1 MRAGSN
7 MGGNSVPLWGPDPAF
22 AERWRPLRT
31 GAGHGRSGR
40 PPGRCG
46 CAVTSLLQRDG
57 GGAGCFRQGSGF
69 PRSPS
74 LWRGDGSAGVA
85 APGQRAVWAP
95 LGLRSG
101 GGLIVSV
108 LTPRASAVVGG
119 AATGQANGA
128 SDGAGDVV
136 VIPRSWM
143 VAVGA
148 RVDVIAPSTDG
159 GTAALGR
166 VSSSSSAST

>member
-1 MRAGSN
+1 M
-7 MGGNSVPLWGPDPAF
+7 
-22 AERWRPLRT
+22 AEQ
-31 GAGHGRSGR
+31 GA
-40 PPGRCG
+40 
-46 CAVTSLLQRDG
+46 A
-57 GGAGCFRQGSGF
+57 
-69 PRSPS
+69 
-74 LWRGDGSAGVA
+74 
-85 APGQRAVWAP
+85 WAP

-128 SDGAGDVV
+128 SDGAVDVV

-143 VAVGA
+143 VAVGE

>member
-1 MRAGSN
+1 ME
-7 MGGNSVPLWGPDPAF
+7 GP
-22 AERWRPLRT
+22 
-31 GAGHGRSGR
+31 
-40 PPGRCG
+40 
-46 CAVTSLLQRDG
+46 CASDRK
-57 GGAGCFRQGSGF
+57 SGF

-74 LWRGDGSAGVA
+74 SWRGDGNGGAAVAGQGA
-85 APGQRAVWAP
+85 AWAP

-119 AATGQANGA
+119 ASTGQANEA

-159 GTAALGR
+159 DTAALGR

>member
-1 MRAGSN
+1 ME
-7 MGGNSVPLWGPDPAF
+7 GP
-22 AERWRPLRT
+22 
-31 GAGHGRSGR
+31 
-40 PPGRCG
+40 
-46 CAVTSLLQRDG
+46 CASDRK
-57 GGAGCFRQGSGF
+57 SGF

-74 LWRGDGSAGVA
+74 SWRGDGNGGAAVAGQGA
-85 APGQRAVWAP
+85 AWAL

-101 GGLIVSV
+101 GELIVSV

-128 SDGAGDVV
+128 SGGAGDVV

-148 RVDVIAPSTDG
+148 RVDVVAPSTDG

>member
-1 MRAGSN
+1 MCC
-7 MGGNSVPLWGPDPAF
+7 V
-22 AERWRPLRT
+22 
-31 GAGHGRSGR
+31 GA
-40 PPGRCG
+40 
-46 CAVTSLLQRDG
+46 
-57 GGAGCFRQGSGF
+57 
-69 PRSPS
+69 
-74 LWRGDGSAGVA
+74 
-85 APGQRAVWAP
+85 
-95 LGLRSG
+95 
-101 GGLIVSV
+101 
-108 LTPRASAVVGG
+108 PRAALGG
-119 AATGQANGA
+119 RTHRLCLDAARIRGGEGSATGQANEA

>member
-1 MRAGSN
+1 ME
-7 MGGNSVPLWGPDPAF
+7 GP
-22 AERWRPLRT
+22 
-31 GAGHGRSGR
+31 
-40 PPGRCG
+40 
-46 CAVTSLLQRDG
+46 CASDRK
-57 GGAGCFRQGSGF
+57 SGF

-74 LWRGDGSAGVA
+74 SWRGAGGGAAAAGQGSA
-85 APGQRAVWAP
+85 WTP
-95 LGLRSG
+95 LELRSG

-119 AATGQANGA
+119 AETGQSKEA
-128 SDGAGDVV
+128 SDGTDDVV

-143 VAVGA
+143 VAVGE